1 MFNKNIHYYKF
12 VRRLALMGL
21 IKEETWQNFCAA
33 CLEEL
38 MKQNQEVLE
47 KLKNK

>member
-1 MFNKNIHYYKF
+1 MTIKDYDFMYQLYKNHQISKQ
-12 VRRLALMGL
+12 R
-21 IKEETWQNFCAA
+21 WQEYCTA

-47 KLKNK
+47 RLKNK